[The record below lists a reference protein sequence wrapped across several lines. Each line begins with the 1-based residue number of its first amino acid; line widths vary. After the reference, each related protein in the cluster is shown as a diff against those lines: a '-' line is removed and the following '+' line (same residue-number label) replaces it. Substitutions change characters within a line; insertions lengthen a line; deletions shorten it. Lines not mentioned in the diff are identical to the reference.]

1 MFPSILT
8 YGTALACVVA
18 ASPLRAGSAAI
29 VTGAIDF
36 PKNRTSATSA
46 IEGTCAGYRQA
57 IAPANAGTEAA
68 QQQAKIAAI
77 RAALAAALIN
87 ARW

>member
-1 MFPSILT
+1 MFPSILIQ
-8 YGTALACVVA
+8 GVALLCVVA

-46 IEGTCAGYRQA
+46 IEGTCDGYRQA

-68 QQQAKIAAI
+68 WQHAKIAAI
-77 RAALAAALIN
+77 RGRLAAALVDR
-87 ARW
+87 RW

>member
-1 MFPSILT
+1 MFPSILIQ
-8 YGTALACVVA
+8 GVALLCVVA

-46 IEGTCAGYRQA
+46 VEGTCAGFRQA
-57 IAPANAGTEAA
+57 VAPANAGTEAA
-68 QQQAKIAAI
+68 QQQAKIAAL
-77 RAALAAALIN
+77 RAALTS

>member
-1 MFPSILT
+1 MFPSILIQ
-8 YGTALACVVA
+8 GVALLCVIA

-46 IEGTCAGYRQA
+46 PEGTCAGYRQA
-57 IAPANAGTEAA
+57 VAPANAGTEAA
-68 QQQAKIAAI
+68 QQQAKLAAI
-77 RAALAAALIN
+77 RTRLAAALMDG
-87 ARW
+87 RW

>member
-68 QQQAKIAAI
+68 QQQAKIAAT

>member
-1 MFPSILT
+1 MFPSILIQ
-8 YGTALACVVA
+8 GVALLCVVA

-68 QQQAKIAAI
+68 QQQAKIAAV
-77 RAALAAALIN
+77 RMRLAAALMDR
-87 ARW
+87 RW